1 MSIMDELKK
10 LKLKIFEH
18 KYQMLREFG
27 EENHMF
33 YTFEEAGLW
42 DDLAN
47 VYYRGIPGDLI
58 FRVYDS
64 SNINDLVSKAII
76 LAFTLG
82 DANIIHATTQLSRT
96 AAGDERRV
104 LVESKGFIYDVATGE
119 KIEGC
124 LYDTMY
130 CPKYDEV
137 VPKSLYSESRVYRD
151 LTTSL
156 NEIKRPGFRRE
167 EARVATTAFSA
178 NVLATG
184 DDKLIN
190 RFNGN
195 LLEMNFEPITSEKT
209 SSAKVYTK
217 TEKKKSDD

>member
-1 MSIMDELKK
+1 MPIIDKLKK
-10 LKLKIFEH
+10 LKLKFFEH

-33 YTFEEAGLW
+33 YTFDEAGLW

-58 FRVYDS
+58 FRVHNS
-64 SNINDLVSKAII
+64 SNINDLVSKGII

-96 AAGDERRV
+96 VAGDERRV
-104 LVESKGFIYDVATGE
+104 LVESEGFIYDVATRE

-137 VPKSLYSESRVYRD
+137 ISKDLYSESQIYRD

-156 NEIKRPGFRRE
+156 NEIKRPGSRRE
-167 EARVATTAFSA
+167 EARIATTAFA
-178 NVLATG
+178 ADVLATG
-184 DDKLIN
+184 DEKLIN

-195 LLEMNFEPITSEKT
+195 LLEMNFEPVTSEKT
-209 SSAKVYTK
+209 SSTKVYVK
-217 TEKKKSDD
+217 TEKKTSDN

>member
-10 LKLKIFEH
+10 LKLKVFEH

-58 FRVYDS
+58 FRVHAS

-76 LAFTLG
+76 LAFALG

-119 KIEGC
+119 KIEDFDHET
-124 LYDTMY
+124 YM
-130 CPKYDEV
+130 KI
-137 VPKSLYSESRVYRD
+137 S
-151 LTTSL
+151 
-156 NEIKRPGFRRE
+156 
-167 EARVATTAFSA
+167 
-178 NVLATG
+178 
-184 DDKLIN
+184 
-190 RFNGN
+190 
-195 LLEMNFEPITSEKT
+195 
-209 SSAKVYTK
+209 
-217 TEKKKSDD
+217 

>member
-1 MSIMDELKK
+1 MSIIDELKK

-33 YTFEEAGLW
+33 YTFDETDLW
-42 DDLAN
+42 DKLAK

-58 FRVYDS
+58 FKIHDS
-64 SNINDLVSKAII
+64 SNINDLVSKGII
-76 LAFTLG
+76 LAFALD

-96 AAGDERRV
+96 SFGDERRI

-119 KIEGC
+119 IVEGC

-130 CPKYDEV
+130 CPKYDEIV
-137 VPKSLYSESRVYRD
+137 SKDMYSYSQIYRD

-156 NEIKRPGFRRE
+156 NEIKRPGSRRD
-167 EARVATTAFSA
+167 EARIATTAFA
-178 NVLATG
+178 ADVLATG

-195 LLEMNFEPITSEKT
+195 LLEMNFEPMTSEKT
-209 SSAKVYTK
+209 SSAKAYVK
-217 TEKKKSDD
+217 TDKKTSDN